1 MIHHVVLLRF
11 AEGIEPG
18 RVAEFTAA
26 LRALPDAIPVLR
38 TYSVG
43 TGMHEGNWDFGIAA
57 SFDSVDDW
65 KIYDT
70 HPAHDAAR
78 MIVAGHFVDRSAAQF
93 AH

>member
-1 MIHHVVLLRF
+1 
-11 AEGIEPG
+11 
-18 RVAEFTAA
+18 
-26 LRALPDAIPVLR
+26 
-38 TYSVG
+38 
-43 TGMHEGNWDFGIAA
+43 MHEGNWDFGIAA